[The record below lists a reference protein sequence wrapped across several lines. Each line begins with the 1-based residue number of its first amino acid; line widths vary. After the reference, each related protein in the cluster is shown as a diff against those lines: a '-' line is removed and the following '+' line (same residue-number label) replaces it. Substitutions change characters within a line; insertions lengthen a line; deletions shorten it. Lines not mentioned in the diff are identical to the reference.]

1 MNFKMIAAGVAALL
15 LTCSVSAEEW
25 KAAGDAIKTKWA
37 EKVDPSAPLPEY
49 PRPQMVR
56 SQWVNLNGLWD
67 YAITPAEAEDF
78 SAEGKILV
86 PFAVESSLSGVGR
99 KVGKDQALWY
109 ERSFDLPKKS
119 KGMRTL
125 LHFGAVDWKAS
136 IYVNGKL
143 AGEHTGGYAPFTLD
157 ISGLVKAKGNTLK
170 VRVWDATDNS
180 WQPRGK
186 QVNAPQGIWYTPVT
200 GIWQTVWLENV
211 PQTYIDSYYA
221 VSNIKDGRMEVE
233 VAAEN
238 LQQGDVVRVELLEG
252 GIGYNPEK
260 PGDKVLGSAE
270 ACGVNGKAKLDICVN
285 EPELWSPDSPY
296 LYGIRISVS
305 RNGKV
310 IDSVDGYTAMREIA
324 VCQNRKYSK
333 RMALNGK
340 QLFHFGPLDQGWWP
354 DGLYTAPTDE
364 ALRYDIVK
372 TKEWGFNM
380 IRKHIK
386 VEPAR
391 WYYYTDAE
399 GIMVWQDMPCIGDY
413 SKGVLETRDPEIQK
427 GQNNEWSR
435 DSFMRG
441 TDCDVPQEWKDN
453 YYKEWSEIID
463 ALKGF
468 QSIVVWVPF
477 NEGWG
482 QFDTRKVVDF
492 TREKDPTRLINPA
505 SGGNF
510 AFCGDIQDCHHY
522 PQPAMNAVE
531 GKFVNVLGEYGGIGY
546 PVEGHLWLQDRN
558 WGYGEVMH
566 NQKDLMDR
574 YEEFA
579 ELLKHFVYCGT
590 AAAVYT
596 QTTDVEIEVN
606 GIMTYDRIVKVDEPR
621 FREINRSVI
630 ELEVK

>member
-1 MNFKMIAAGVAALL
+1 MKFNLIAAAAAALL
-15 LTCSVSAEEW
+15 FSNGISAQDW
-25 KAAGDAIKTKWA
+25 KPAGDAIKTVWA
-37 EKVDPSAPLPEY
+37 ADVDPSAPLPEY

-56 SQWVNLNGLWD
+56 SRWMNLNGLWD
-67 YAITPAEAEDF
+67 YAITSAEAEDF
-78 SAEGKILV
+78 SAEGQILV

-99 KVGKDQALWY
+99 RVGKDQALWY
-109 ERSFDLPKKS
+109 ERRFDLPKKS

-136 IYVNGKL
+136 VYVNGKL
-143 AGEHTGGYAPFTLD
+143 AGEHTGGYTPFTID
-157 ISGLVKAKGNTLK
+157 VTDLVKAKDNVLK

-186 QVNAPQGIWYTPVT
+186 QVNVPQGIWYTPVT
-200 GIWQTVWLENV
+200 GIWQTVWLETV
-211 PQTYIDSYYA
+211 PQTYVESYYA
-221 VSNIKDGRMEVE
+221 VYESGNGVIDVNVTAQNLKPTDVIR
-233 VAAEN
+233 AE
-238 LQQGDVVRVELLEG
+238 LIEG
-252 GIGYNPEK
+252 GIGYNPEL
-260 PGDKVLGSAE
+260 PGSNVLSSSDCCFLNNKGGMTLFAD
-270 ACGVNGKAKLDICVN
+270 DIQ
-285 EPELWSPDSPY
+285 LWSPDSPY
-296 LYGIRISVS
+296 LYGLRISII

-310 IDSVDGYTAMREIA
+310 IDSVDGYTALREIS
-324 VCQNRKYSK
+324 VCRNKNYSK

-340 QLFHFGPLDQGWWP
+340 QIFHFGPLDQGWWP

-364 ALRYDIVK
+364 ALRYDIIK
-372 TKEWGFNM
+372 TREWGFNM

-391 WYYYTDAE
+391 WYYYTDVE
-399 GIMVWQDMPCIGDY
+399 GIMVWQDMPCIGDH
-413 SKGVLETRDPEIQK
+413 SKGVLSTRDENIRK
-427 GQNNEWSR
+427 GQANEWSR

-441 TDCDVPQEWKDN
+441 SDCEVPQEWKDN
-453 YYKEWSEIID
+453 FYKEWSEIID
-463 ALKGF
+463 ALRGF

-482 QFDTRKVVDF
+482 QFDTREVVEF
-492 TREKDPTRLINPA
+492 TRSKDSTRLINQA

-531 GKFVNVLGEYGGIGY
+531 GKLVNVLGEYGGIGY

-566 NQKDLMDR
+566 STKELMDR

-579 ELLKHFVYCGT
+579 ELLKHYVHCGT

-596 QTTDVEIEVN
+596 QTSDVEIEVN

-630 ELEVK
+630 ELDVR